1 MFFERR
7 IEYLLLSVIVI
18 LILSSYANT
27 LYAPFVLDDMHS
39 FVEQPLVLNFDFTW
53 ESFLKLAE
61 TPFGWK
67 RFLPVLTFAL
77 DLQWGS
83 GTLIA
88 FHITNII
95 IHILA
100 TLALF
105 FLLKSLFELIS
116 GDYPSFLGDG
126 RFTTSIVILSTVG
139 LWALNPIQTN
149 VVTYLVQ
156 RMTSMAALFYFL
168 ALGCYLRGRSAH
180 LQKVDNRKF
189 LLWYFLTALFAICS
203 FMCKENTVT
212 LPVVIALVEFL
223 FVCDG
228 SVSRFL
234 KKYIVVLILAILV
247 LILIIYFKLPGLLEG
262 YGKRHFTL
270 SERLL
275 TELRI
280 VSSYIFVLL
289 LPLSRFLNLEHDPV
303 LSTSL
308 FAPIST
314 FVSLVFLSI
323 VIICAWRARKRYPL
337 VTFAVFWFFINLL
350 LESSFIPLELK
361 FEHRLYLPSAGLYL
375 AVSLLVAG
383 LIIWLFSGRAVDRRN
398 FGIIV
403 VTSIVVVLS
412 GLSLLT
418 FKRNLVW
425 QDAVTLYR
433 DCALKSPNK
442 ARSHSNLARA
452 LIEQKAY
459 KEVVV
464 ECEKA
469 LVLGVEGY
477 ECYWVTAAN
486 LIVAISKT
494 GDDRCAIE
502 RAENLLENSPEN
514 AKINDHTSFLHNLG
528 KTYIDESMYQK
539 AYDIFLR
546 GFKLASKNR
555 YADPRWETDM
565 NLFAGDL
572 FSFLN
577 SCAEKNIHLD
587 TEGLIADGPN
597 LSVYEKMARFSL
609 EMDVPE
615 LAELYCKRSL
625 VKEGEMPP
633 GCVDVSKILEERYSL
648 NALQKLRG
656 TIKTNYFHH
665 PFAGKFNFYM
675 AVVYGLEKVGLSDF
689 FLIDYFLQLAA
700 ELQPDNPDVTLLRS
714 WLYYQRSQFDD
725 AICEVDK
732 AIDLDNEYAQL
743 WINRG
748 LYSID
753 AGRVEDALSDLAKAK
768 ELYPDNPKNSKLNIF
783 IAEAKVKMLLNS
795 QGDDHE

>member
-1 MFFERR
+1 MKMFLERR
-7 IEYLLLSVIVI
+7 IEYLLLSVILI

-53 ESFLKLAE
+53 ESFLNLAE

-100 TLALF
+100 TLSLF
-105 FLLKSLFELIS
+105 FLLKSLFDFIS
-116 GDYPSFLGDG
+116 GDYRSFSGDG
-126 RFTTSIVILSTVG
+126 RFTTSIIILSTVG
-139 LWALNPIQTN
+139 LWALNPLQTN
-149 VVTYLVQ
+149 AVTYLVQ

-189 LLWYFLTALFAICS
+189 LPWYFLTTMFAICS

-228 SVSRFL
+228 SVSRFF
-234 KKYIVVLILAILV
+234 KKYRVVLIPAILV
-247 LILIIYFKLPGLLEG
+247 LLPIIYFKLPGFLEG
-262 YGKRHFTL
+262 YGRRHFTL
-270 SERLL
+270 SERLF
-275 TELRI
+275 TELRV

-289 LPLSRFLNLEHDPV
+289 LPLPRFLNLEHDPV

-308 FAPIST
+308 FAPVST

-323 VIICAWRARKRYPL
+323 VVICAWRVRKRYPL

-375 AVSLLVAG
+375 AVSLLVAR
-383 LIIWLFSGRAVDRRN
+383 LTIWLYSGRAEDRRN

-403 VTSIVVVLS
+403 VASIVVVLS

-418 FKRNLVW
+418 FNRNLVW
-425 QDAVTLYR
+425 RDAVTLYR

-452 LIEQKAY
+452 LIEQKEY
-459 KEVVV
+459 QEVIV
-464 ECEKA
+464 ECERA

-494 GDDRCAIE
+494 GDDRRAIE
-502 RAENLLENSPEN
+502 RAETLLENSPEN
-514 AKINDHTSFLHNLG
+514 AKINNYTSFLHNLG

-546 GFKLASKNR
+546 GFKLALKNR
-555 YADPRWETDM
+555 YADPRWKTDM
-565 NLFAGDL
+565 NRFAGDL
-572 FSFLN
+572 FSLLN
-577 SCAEKNIHLD
+577 SCAERNILLD
-587 TEGLIADGPN
+587 TDGLIADGPN
-597 LSVYEKMARFSL
+597 LSVYEKMAKFSL
-609 EMDVPE
+609 EMGVPE
-615 LAELYCKRSL
+615 LAELYCKRSV
-625 VKEGEMPP
+625 VKEGEMLP
-633 GCVDVSKILEERYSL
+633 GCVNVSKILRERYSL
-648 NALQKLRG
+648 NSVQKLKG

-665 PFAGKFNFYM
+665 PFASKFNFYM

-689 FLIDYFLQLAA
+689 FLIDYFLQSATD
-700 ELQPDNPDVTLLRS
+700 LQPDNPDVILLRS
-714 WLYYQRSQFDD
+714 WLYYQRSQFDE

-753 AGRVEDALSDLAKAK
+753 ADRNVEVLAAFTKAK
-768 ELYPDNPKNSKLNIF
+768 ELYPGNPKNIKLDSMIDAVNG
-783 IAEAKVKMLLNS
+783 KMVLNS
-795 QGDDHE
+795 QGG

>member
-1 MFFERR
+1 
-7 IEYLLLSVIVI
+7 
-18 LILSSYANT
+18 
-27 LYAPFVLDDMHS
+27 
-39 FVEQPLVLNFDFTW
+39 
-53 ESFLKLAE
+53 
-61 TPFGWK
+61 
-67 RFLPVLTFAL
+67 
-77 DLQWGS
+77 
-83 GTLIA
+83 

-100 TLALF
+100 TLSLF
-105 FLLKSLFELIS
+105 FLLKSLFDFIS
-116 GDYPSFLGDG
+116 GDYRSFSGDG

-139 LWALNPIQTN
+139 LWALNPVQTN
-149 VVTYLVQ
+149 AVTYLVQ

-180 LQKVDNRKF
+180 LRKVDHRKI
-189 LLWYFLTALFAICS
+189 LLWYFLTSLFAICGL
-203 FMCKENTVT
+203 MCKENTVT

-228 SVSRFL
+228 SVSIFL
-234 KKYIVVLILAILV
+234 KKYRVVLILAILV
-247 LILIIYFKLPGLLEG
+247 LLPIIYFKLPGFLEG
-262 YGKRHFTL
+262 YGRRHFTL

-275 TELRI
+275 TELR
-280 VSSYIFVLL
+280 VVLSYIFILL
-289 LPLSRFLNLEHDPV
+289 LPLPRFLNLEHDPV

-308 FAPIST
+308 FAPAST

-323 VIICAWRARKRYPL
+323 VVICAWRVRKRYPL

-350 LESSFIPLELK
+350 IESSFIPLELK

-375 AVSLLVAG
+375 AVSLLIAG
-383 LIIWLFSGRAVDRRN
+383 LIFRLYSGRAEDRRN

-403 VTSIVVVLS
+403 VAFLVVVLS

-425 QDAVTLYR
+425 RDAVTLYR
-433 DCALKSPNK
+433 DCAFKSPNK

-459 KEVVV
+459 KETIA

-494 GDDRCAIE
+494 EGDRRAIE
-502 RAENLLENSPEN
+502 KAETLLENSPEK
-514 AKINDHTSFLHNLG
+514 AKINSYKSFLHNLG

-555 YADPRWETDM
+555 YADPRWKADM

-572 FSFLN
+572 FSLLN
-577 SCAEKNIHLD
+577 TCAERNIDLD
-587 TEGLIADGPN
+587 TDGLIADGSS
-597 LSVYEKMARFSL
+597 LSAYEKMAKFSL
-609 EMDVPE
+609 EMGVPE
-615 LAELYCKRSL
+615 LAVLYCKRSV

-633 GCVDVSKILEERYSL
+633 GCVDVSKVLKDRNSL
-648 NALQKLRG
+648 SSVQKLKG
-656 TIKTNYFHH
+656 TIKTTYFYH
-665 PFAGKFNFYM
+665 PFASKFNFYM
-675 AVVYGLEKVGLSDF
+675 AVVYGLEKVGLPDF
-689 FLIDYFLQLAA
+689 FLVDYVLQLAA
-700 ELQPDNPDVTLLRS
+700 ELQPVNPDVTLLRS
-714 WLYYQRSQFDD
+714 WLYYQRSQFDE

-732 AIDLDNEYAQL
+732 AIDMDSEYAQL

-748 LYSID
+748 LYCAG
-753 AGRVEDALSDLAKAK
+753 AGRGEDALSDFAKAK
-768 ELYPDNPKNSKLNIF
+768 ELYPDNPKNIKFNRMMVINKF
-783 IAEAKVKMLLNS
+783 NVGKRVNK
-795 QGDDHE
+795 